1 MNYLLIVLLNL
12 EKIKDMK
19 IVDLETNK
27 IKLISELGEMYSE
40 KWKELGES
48 R

>member
-1 MNYLLIVLLNL
+1 
-12 EKIKDMK
+12 MK

-40 KWKELGES
+40 KWKRELGES